1 MDFLKIYASKRG
13 GGGGKNMNLA
23 TNIHPWASKQL
34 NVNFSTKSA
43 NKGRYSNNQ
52 KDPELV
58 FN

>member
-1 MDFLKIYASKRG
+1 
-13 GGGGKNMNLA
+13 MNLA

-34 NVNFSTKSA
+34 NVDFSTKSA